1 MSRYPLILVVGVFVA
16 VLSAG
21 CSSQPLAAPDPV
33 LSPTPAADRGTAPGA
48 TGVDFSSSLSAL
60 TAQSAADR
68 DTKPVFWIGG
78 SIIPGSSSLLI
89 RNDGGVTAA
98 FHTSG
103 LTAGNAY
110 TMWFVVFNN
119 RSACLGPAPPQ
130 APGAKCGFGD
140 LGRAGVN
147 SSIMYAA
154 GHVVGDG
161 DADNL
166 AGRRGVGDTDG
177 VIAGPG
183 LLNPRGAE
191 IHLVVR
197 NHGPAIP
204 GLIKEQISSFNG
216 GCPPNSCTNVQASVH
231 PPS

>member
-1 MSRYPLILVVGVFVA
+1 MSRYPLLTLVVSVFVA
-16 VLSAG
+16 ALSAG

-33 LSPTPAADRGTAPGA
+33 LSR
-48 TGVDFSSSLSAL
+48 TGVDVSSSSSAL

-89 RNDGGVTAA
+89 RNDGGVTATL
-98 FHTSG
+98 HTSG

-110 TMWFVVFNN
+110 TMSFVVFNN
-119 RSACLGPAPPQ
+119 PSACLGPAPPD
-130 APGAKCGFGD
+130 APPGARCGSGD
-140 LGRAGVN
+140 LGRVGVN
-147 SSIMYAA
+147 SSVMYAA

-166 AGRRGVGDTDG
+166 AGRRSVGDTGG

-204 GLIKEQISSFNG
+204 GLIDEQISSFNG
-216 GCPPNSCTNVQASVH
+216 GCPPNSCANVQASVH
-231 PPS
+231 IP

>member
-1 MSRYPLILVVGVFVA
+1 MSRYPVLILVVSVFVA
-16 VLSAG
+16 ALSAG
-21 CSSQPLAAPDPV
+21 CSSQPLIEAPDPV
-33 LSPTPAADRGTAPGA
+33 LSPAA
-48 TGVDFSSSLSAL
+48 VDVSSSSSAL

-89 RNDGGVTAA
+89 RNDGGVTATL
-98 FHTSG
+98 HTSG

-140 LGRAGVN
+140 LGRVGVN
-147 SSIMYAA
+147 SSVMYAA

-191 IHLVVR
+191 IHVVVR

-204 GLIKEQISSFNG
+204 GLINEQISSFNG

>member
-1 MSRYPLILVVGVFVA
+1 MLRYPLLIPVVSVFVA
-16 VLSAG
+16 ALSAG
-21 CSSQPLAAPDPV
+21 CSSQPLAGTGPV
-33 LSPTPAADRGTAPGA
+33 LSPS
-48 TGVDFSSSLSAL
+48 GVDVSSSSSPL

-78 SIIPGSSSLLI
+78 SIIPGSSSSLI

-98 FHTSG
+98 LHTSG

-110 TMWFVVFNN
+110 TMWFIVFNN

-130 APGAKCGFGD
+130 APGAKCGFAD
-140 LGRAGVN
+140 LSRVDVN

-166 AGRRGVGDTDG
+166 AGSRGVGDTDG

-191 IHLVVR
+191 IHVVVR
-197 NHGPAIP
+197 NHGGAIP
-204 GLIKEQISSFNG
+204 DLIKEQISSFNG
-216 GCPPNSCTNVQASVH
+216 GCPPNSCANVQASVH
-231 PPS
+231 PPAP